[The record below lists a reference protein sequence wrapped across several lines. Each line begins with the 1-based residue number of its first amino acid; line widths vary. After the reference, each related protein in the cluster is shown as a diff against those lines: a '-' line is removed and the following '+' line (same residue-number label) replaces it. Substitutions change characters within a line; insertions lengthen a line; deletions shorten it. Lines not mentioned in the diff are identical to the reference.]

1 MIDLKATLEN
11 PDNISQKL
19 KTRGYSLNIKFIEE
33 RSELRKQLIQEKEDL
48 ASEKNKLS
56 DSFKSVTDDS
66 EKKELMNNSKSIDEK
81 IQNLKL
87 SLEEVEES
95 LNSYLLEV
103 PNIPYDNCPIGD
115 NENDNRLIERFGD
128 INSSNSQEHSDILA
142 QLNMLSFEDAVKIT
156 QSRFVVLKGKIASLH
171 RALVNFM
178 LNIQSGNGYTEYNVP
193 YICNANSL
201 TGTGQLPKFEE
212 DLFKISNS
220 NLYLIPTAEVPLT
233 NIYRDK
239 IFSLEE
245 LPVLMTAHT
254 PCFRSEAGSYGL
266 DTKGMIRQHQ
276 FEKIELVQ
284 IVHPSYSEQALDQIT
299 NHAKSILD
307 LLELPYQVVELCTGD
322 LGFSSQKTYDLE
334 VWFPSQE
341 RYREISSCSNFG
353 DFQSRRLNIK
363 YKENKKKNFAHTLN
377 GSGLAV
383 GRTLAALV
391 ENNFDGQKI
400 IIPDCLHKYL
410 NFKSIE
416 L

>member
-1 MIDLKATLEN
+1 MRIQIILVK
-11 PDNISQKL
+11 KL
-19 KTRGYSLNIKFIEE
+19 KTRGYSLNLKFIEE

-56 DSFKSVTDDS
+56 DSFKSVSDDS

-87 SLEEVEES
+87 SLEEVEGS

-115 NENDNRLIERFGD
+115 NENDNRLIERFGE
-128 INSSNSQEHSDILA
+128 INTSNSQEHSDILA

-254 PCFRSEAGSYGL
+254 PCFRSEAGS
-266 DTKGMIRQHQ
+266 
-276 FEKIELVQ
+276 
-284 IVHPSYSEQALDQIT
+284 
-299 NHAKSILD
+299 
-307 LLELPYQVVELCTGD
+307 
-322 LGFSSQKTYDLE
+322 
-334 VWFPSQE
+334 
-341 RYREISSCSNFG
+341 
-353 DFQSRRLNIK
+353 
-363 YKENKKKNFAHTLN
+363 
-377 GSGLAV
+377 
-383 GRTLAALV
+383 
-391 ENNFDGQKI
+391 
-400 IIPDCLHKYL
+400 
-410 NFKSIE
+410 
-416 L
+416 

>member
-1 MIDLKATLEN
+1 MIDLKATLAKPE
-11 PDNISQKL
+11 NISKKL
-19 KTRGYSLNIKFIEE
+19 KTRGYSLNLKFIEE

-87 SLEEVEES
+87 SLEEVEDS

-103 PNIPYDNCPIGD
+103 PNIPYDNCPIGN

-128 INSSNSQEHSDILA
+128 INTSNSQEHSDILA
-142 QLNMLSFEDAVKIT
+142 QLDMLSFEDAVKIT

-233 NIYRDK
+233 NVYRDK

-245 LPVLMTAHT
+245 LPVLMTSHT

-284 IVHPSYSEQALDQIT
+284 IVHPDQSEQALEQIT
-299 NHAKSILD
+299 NHARSILD

-322 LGFSSQKTYDLE
+322 LGFSSMKTYDIE
-334 VWFPSQE
+334 VWFPSQDK
-341 RYREISSCSNFG
+341 YREISSCSNFG

-363 YKENKKKNFAHTLN
+363 YKENKKKNFVHTLN

-391 ENNFDGQKI
+391 ENNFDGKKI
-400 IIPDCLHKYL
+400 TIPDCLYKYL
-410 NFKSIE
+410 NFKTIE

>member
-1 MIDLKATLEN
+1 MIDLKATLANSE
-11 PDNISQKL
+11 NISKKL
-19 KTRGYSLNIKFIEE
+19 KTRGYSLNLKFIEE

-87 SLEEVEES
+87 SLEEVEDS

-103 PNIPYDNCPIGD
+103 PNIPHDNCPIGD
-115 NENDNRLIERFGD
+115 NESDNKLIEKFGD
-128 INSSNSQEHSDILA
+128 INTRNSQEHSDILA
-142 QLNMLSFEDAVKIT
+142 QLDMLSFEDAVKIT

-245 LPVLMTAHT
+245 LPVLMTSHT

-284 IVHPSYSEQALDQIT
+284 IVHPDQSEQALEQIT

-322 LGFSSQKTYDLE
+322 LGFSSMKTYDIE
-334 VWFPSQE
+334 VWFPSQDK
-341 RYREISSCSNFG
+341 YREISSCSNFG

-400 IIPDCLHKYL
+400 TIPDCLYKYL
-410 NFKSIE
+410 NFKTIE

>member
-87 SLEEVEES
+87 SLEEVEDS

-128 INSSNSQEHSDILA
+128 INTSNSQEHSDILA

-284 IVHPSYSEQALDQIT
+284 IVHPSHSEQALDQIT

-307 LLELPYQVVELCTGD
+307 LLEITL
-322 LGFSSQKTYDLE
+322 
-334 VWFPSQE
+334 
-341 RYREISSCSNFG
+341 SSC
-353 DFQSRRLNIK
+353 
-363 YKENKKKNFAHTLN
+363 
-377 GSGLAV
+377 
-383 GRTLAALV
+383 
-391 ENNFDGQKI
+391 
-400 IIPDCLHKYL
+400 
-410 NFKSIE
+410 
-416 L
+416 

>member
-33 RSELRKQLIQEKEDL
+33 RSELRKQLIQKKEDL

-87 SLEEVEES
+87 SLEEVEGS

-178 LNIQSGNGYTEYNVP
+178 LNIQSENGYTEYNVP

-212 DLFKISNS
+212 DLFKISHS

-284 IVHPSYSEQALDQIT
+284 IVHPSHSEQALDQIT

-322 LGFSSQKTYDLE
+322 LGFSSMKTYDIE
-334 VWFPSQE
+334 VWFPSQNK
-341 RYREISSCSNFG
+341 YREISSCSNFG

-391 ENNFDGQKI
+391 ENNFDGKKI
-400 IIPDCLHKYL
+400 IIPHCLHKYL
-410 NFKSIE
+410 NFKTIE

>member
-87 SLEEVEES
+87 SLEEVEGS

-178 LNIQSGNGYTEYNVP
+178 LNIHSGNGYTEYNVP

-322 LGFSSQKTYDLE
+322 LGFSSMKTYDIE
-334 VWFPSQE
+334 VWFPSQDK
-341 RYREISSCSNFG
+341 YREISSCSNFG

-400 IIPDCLHKYL
+400 TIPDCLHKYL
-410 NFKSIE
+410 NFKTIE